1 MNKRLLHILA
11 LAAIILTVDGCGTVG
26 SFIIRHGLERDY
38 SAADVFSSKEMM
50 EGRVPGLSSWI
61 DRMYLTGQMH
71 DTTIVRDGCSLHANY
86 ASAQTPSGKTA
97 IIVHGYSAN
106 TMNMM
111 HIARMFRDSLGYN
124 ILLPDLRHHGLS
136 GGDAVQMGWLDR
148 LDVLDWSA
156 TAHQIFADTLQVFHG
171 ISMGAATIMNASGE
185 DTPDYVRGFIS
196 DCGFSSL
203 WDVVDTLATERK
215 LPAAYLLKDMETKI
229 DRRFG
234 WSIRADEPARQIAK
248 CSKPMLFIHGDA
260 DQIVPVSMA
269 RTNYDAK
276 VQGYREIWIAEGSR
290 HAFSYPDYPAEY
302 TAVVRRFL
310 KEHVE

>member
-1 MNKRLLHILA
+1 MNNRILHVLV
-11 LAAIILTVDGCGTVG
+11 AAAAILTVESCGIAG
-26 SFIIRHGLERDY
+26 SIIIRRGLEREY
-38 SAADVFSSKEMM
+38 GSMDVFKSKEMM
-50 EGRVPGLSSWI
+50 ERRVPGLSSWI
-61 DRMYLTGQMH
+61 DRMYLSGRMR
-71 DTTIVRDGCSLHANY
+71 DTTIVRDGYRLHANY
-86 ASAQTPSGKTA
+86 AATQALSGKTA

-111 HIARMFRDSLGYN
+111 HIARMFCDSLGYN
-124 ILLPDLRHHGLS
+124 VLLPDLRHHGLS
-136 GGDAVQMGWLDR
+136 EGDAVQMGWLDR

-156 TAHQIFADTLQVFHG
+156 IAHEIFDDTLQVFHG